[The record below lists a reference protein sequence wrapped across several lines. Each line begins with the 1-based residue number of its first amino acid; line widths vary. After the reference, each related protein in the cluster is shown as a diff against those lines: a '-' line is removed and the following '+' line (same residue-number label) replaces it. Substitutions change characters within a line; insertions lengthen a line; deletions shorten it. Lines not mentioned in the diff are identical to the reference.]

1 MTTSTSS
8 TGGPGVRAYGD
19 ACGSLATLGKTT
31 TGMGSSRAGSGRT
44 HARIV
49 ASHHQRDN
57 ASRSASLIACA
68 CVRAVAAAMG
78 VPASVIFEGK
88 FSSNSMSQLQ
98 LLNTTVQHMALAV
111 NKVLTACYHV
121 CYRNAPTGDELVL
134 LTAPL
139 ASTTEVQDLFVN
151 GVIDIESALPA
162 ALHSLGAS
170 AEEIEGALK
179 RRRKAEKGSANTEL
193 MAAQTAQMV
202 GDADVALKG
211 AQAEKTTA
219 EIEAVKAGV
228 EKTHAEVGK
237 VNADAKKAEHDAK
250 APFPSAAP
258 KPAGGASKG
267 GGSSSGAKK
276 K

>member
-1 MTTSTSS
+1 
-8 TGGPGVRAYGD
+8 
-19 ACGSLATLGKTT
+19 
-31 TGMGSSRAGSGRT
+31 
-44 HARIV
+44 
-49 ASHHQRDN
+49 
-57 ASRSASLIACA
+57 
-68 CVRAVAAAMG
+68 
-78 VPASVIFEGK
+78 
-88 FSSNSMSQLQ
+88 
-98 LLNTTVQHMALAV
+98 MALAV

-139 ASTTEVQDLFVN
+139 ASTAEVQDLFVN

-179 RRRKAEKGSANTEL
+179 RRRKAEKGAANTEL
-193 MAAQTAQMV
+193 MTAQTAQMV

-219 EIEAVKAGV
+219 EIEAVQAGV
-228 EKTHAEVGK
+228 EKTRAEVGK

-267 GGSSSGAKK
+267 GGSSSSGAKK